1 MKLKIKFRKEI
12 HFAPP
17 CRQVISPWTR
27 LWFGPQLSMRALA
40 LAAISKPCKNN
51 FN

>member
-17 CRQVISPWTR
+17 CRWTR